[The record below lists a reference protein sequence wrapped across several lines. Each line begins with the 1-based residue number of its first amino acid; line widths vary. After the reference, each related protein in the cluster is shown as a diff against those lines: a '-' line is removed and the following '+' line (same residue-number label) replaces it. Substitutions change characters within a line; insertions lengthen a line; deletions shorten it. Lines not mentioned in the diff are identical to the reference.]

1 MNTDTIAA
9 IATPSGTGGI
19 SIIKISG
26 AGAISAVAPFF
37 RPRNPSRSLDHAA
50 TQTMIFGHIQNPN
63 QDVDIDE
70 VLVTVLKA
78 PHSYTGE
85 DVVEINCH
93 GGLQVTAAILQ
104 LVLDCGL
111 RLAEPGEF
119 TRRAFLNGRIDLTQ
133 VEGTL
138 DLINAR
144 TQRAVQL
151 GIQMMSRRLAD
162 RIGLLRDDIV
172 ALRARIEAALDFCEE
187 DGTDITAGAI
197 ATDLKRNVIPTLRD
211 LVAGYEEGRLLRSGL
226 RVVLTGKPNVGK
238 SSLMNQLL
246 RHERVIVT
254 EIPGT
259 TRDTIEEGL
268 EINGLPVLLC
278 DTAGIRK
285 SDDPVE
291 RIGQQMAHETIVAAD
306 LILLMI
312 DASRPLDQD
321 DMELIEH
328 LKGRRCIL
336 VRNKIDLVADVAQ
349 RSGENLLTTDGMVD
363 ICALHGQGLDF
374 LKNRIM
380 DFANRQTIGET
391 EGCPPTLRQKL
402 LLNKALDTL
411 VPATEDADH
420 GAGALELLALDLKE
434 GERFLNQ
441 IIGIDV
447 EAEVLDD
454 IFKRFCVGK

>member
-1 MNTDTIAA
+1 MSTDTIAA
-9 IATPSGTGGI
+9 IATPLGTGGI
-19 SIIKISG
+19 SIVKISG

-37 RPRNPSRSLDHAA
+37 RPRNPSRTLDQSA
-50 TQTMIFGHIQNPN
+50 TQTMVYGHILDPS
-63 QDVDIDE
+63 QDVGIDE

-104 LVLDCGL
+104 LVLDGGV

-144 TQRAVQL
+144 TQRAVRL
-151 GIQMMSRRLAD
+151 GSQMMSRGLAD
-162 RIGLLRDDIV
+162 RIGRLRDDIF
-172 ALRARIEAALDFCEE
+172 AWRARIEAALDFCEE
-187 DGTDITAGAI
+187 DDTDIAVGEI
-197 ATDLKRNVIPTLRD
+197 VTDLQRNVIPTLRD

-246 RHERVIVT
+246 RQERVIVT

-259 TRDTIEEGL
+259 TRDTIEEGF

-291 RIGQQMAHETIVAAD
+291 RMGQQMAYETIVSAD
-306 LILLMI
+306 LILMII

-321 DMELIEH
+321 DRELIDRLE
-328 LKGRRCIL
+328 GRRRIL

-349 RSGENLLTTDGMVD
+349 RSGEDLSGTDGRVD
-363 ICALHGQGLDF
+363 ISALHGQGLDL
-374 LKNRIM
+374 LKQTIM
-380 DFANRQTIGET
+380 AFANVQQNGET
-391 EGCPPTLRQKL
+391 DGCPPTLRQKL
-402 LLNKALDTL
+402 LLTKALAAL
-411 VPATEDADH
+411 LPAANDADT
-420 GAGALELLALDLKE
+420 GGDGLELLALDLKE

-441 IIGIDV
+441 ILGIDV

-454 IFKRFCVGK
+454 IFNRFCVGK